1 MNSASSS
8 KTNWSIQEII
18 ISSIGL
24 AILVVGFSIAIQLV
38 TTVWG
43 LFSDQS
49 LIQELTSQVE
59 QHSHLNSVIE
69 RLVKPFAPEVFG
81 TETVDPGQASI
92 DSETLP
98 SSQIQSLNISYFVAW
113 ILAVLLLGLVGH
125 VAALTLSTGARL
137 LHAGKPSPPT
147 TTKEDMKEIIQQ
159 LAEEIARNSQ
169 RLAQQEREIN

>member
-1 MNSASSS
+1 MNSVSSS
-8 KTNWSIQEII
+8 KSQWSLQEII

-24 AILVVGFSIAIQLV
+24 VILLVGFSIAIQLV

-49 LIQELTSQVE
+49 LIQDLTSQVE

-81 TETVDPGQASI
+81 TDDLSPGQTS
-92 DSETLP
+92 DNSEMVP
-98 SSQIQSLNISYFVAW
+98 SAQIQSLNISYFAAW

-125 VAALTLSTGARL
+125 VAALTLSTGAKL
-137 LHAGKPSPPT
+137 LHAGKPSTPT

-169 RLAQQEREIN
+169 RLAQQERDLN